1 LNAFEDAFKVLSKI
15 IKSGK
20 KIENSLIGKP
30 CLPFFTRVADFNAAA
45 LNAKD

>member
-1 LNAFEDAFKVLSKI
+1 LSKI

-20 KIENSLIGKP
+20 KIENNLLGKP

-45 LNAKD
+45 LNQKR